1 MKQRIISSLIML
13 PLLVFLYV
21 GGGPLYCIG
30 LVVMAIG
37 LHEFYTAFN
46 NIGHSPIK
54 ELGYLYAIMIFLI
67 NIFSWNKESYAVG
80 MYLTF
85 VIGIVYV
92 LLHRADVMDLIITFS
107 GIFYVC
113 LCFNYIIRLFDMG
126 EKGYLYVWLIFII
139 SFATDIFAYFVGR
152 RFGSHK
158 LIPSV
163 SPKKTIEGSM
173 GGVVA
178 SVVFSVLFGLIFK
191 LQIGPIFLV
200 GLLGS
205 AVAQMGDLIAS
216 SIKRYVGIKD
226 FGRLIPGHGG
236 ILDRFDSVL
245 LVAPYVYLILS
256 LFAV

>member
-1 MKQRIISSLIML
+1 M
-13 PLLVFLYV
+13 V
-21 GGGPLYCIG
+21 
-30 LVVMAIG
+30 
-37 LHEFYTAFN
+37 
-46 NIGHSPIK
+46 
-54 ELGYLYAIMIFLI
+54 
-67 NIFSWNKESYAVG
+67 
-80 MYLTF
+80 
-85 VIGIVYV
+85 
-92 LLHRADVMDLIITFS
+92 
-107 GIFYVC
+107 
-113 LCFNYIIRLFDMG
+113 

-139 SFATDIFAYFVGR
+139 SFATDIFAYFIGR